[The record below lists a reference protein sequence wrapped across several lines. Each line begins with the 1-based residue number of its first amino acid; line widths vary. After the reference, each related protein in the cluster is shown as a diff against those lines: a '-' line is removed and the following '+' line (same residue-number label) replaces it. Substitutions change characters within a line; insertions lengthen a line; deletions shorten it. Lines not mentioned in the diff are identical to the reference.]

1 MKAGLNKLSQCL
13 FSLRFH
19 RIITARQKSGGF
31 SLQLKWRLNVRLIE
45 LSHSRGQQLC
55 KLIWTKDSFYLTKK
69 DQLPKDWFEAP
80 KWPLFHGLGTTICLD
95 VVRKRFIIV
104 DVKTEFYLWK
114 IYLIHFYLTSSLHV
128 QTITASI
135 MLNVPWKEYFRKL

>member
-1 MKAGLNKLSQCL
+1 MNGQISVAGLVDNQVIAIYPRGSELKKNVSHIICMKARLNRVSQCL

-19 RIITARQKSGGF
+19 RIITARQTSGEF

-45 LSHSRGQQLC
+45 LFHSRGQQLC
-55 KLIWTKDSFYLTKK
+55 KFVWTKDSFYLTKK

-80 KWPLFHGLGTTICLD
+80 KWPLFHGLGTTIWRD

-104 DVKTEFYLWK
+104 DVKTEF
-114 IYLIHFYLTSSLHV
+114 
-128 QTITASI
+128 
-135 MLNVPWKEYFRKL
+135 

>member
-1 MKAGLNKLSQCL
+1 MHICERPNVAGLVDNQATAIYPQGSELKKNVSHTIRMKACLNKISQCL

-19 RIITARQKSGGF
+19 RIITARQTSGGF

-45 LSHSRGQQLC
+45 LFHTRGQKLC
-55 KLIWTKDSFYLTKK
+55 KFVWTKDSFYLKKK

-80 KWPLFHGLGTTICLD
+80 KWPLFHGLGTTICGD

-104 DVKTEFYLWK
+104 DVKTEF
-114 IYLIHFYLTSSLHV
+114 
-128 QTITASI
+128 
-135 MLNVPWKEYFRKL
+135 